1 MSMTT
6 DEKEVFLAGLH
17 VGILALNEPGRGP
30 LAVPVWY
37 DYEPGGELWFV
48 TGKDSRN
55 ARLAK
60 VGTRA
65 SLCAQTE
72 TAPYQYVTVEGPVTS
87 VAAPQGELEPM
98 AVRYLGE
105 DMGKAYA
112 ANSGGESSVVIH
124 IQPERWLAEDYSKA

>member
-48 TGKDSRN
+48 TGKDSRK
-55 ARLAK
+55 ARL
-60 VGTRA
+60 
-65 SLCAQTE
+65 
-72 TAPYQYVTVEGPVTS
+72 
-87 VAAPQGELEPM
+87 GEPW
-98 AVRYLGE
+98 R
-105 DMGKAYA
+105 
-112 ANSGGESSVVIH
+112 
-124 IQPERWLAEDYSKA
+124 